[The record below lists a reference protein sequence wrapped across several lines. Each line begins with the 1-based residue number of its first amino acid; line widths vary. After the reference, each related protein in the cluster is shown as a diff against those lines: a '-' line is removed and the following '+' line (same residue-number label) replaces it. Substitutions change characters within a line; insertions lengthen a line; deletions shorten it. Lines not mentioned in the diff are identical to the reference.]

1 MALPMAINNTAQL
14 TLFALIMM
22 RMSGFVLMNPIY
34 GRNNI
39 PMRFK
44 AGFIFVLTLVI
55 YAQSAGEA
63 FEPSGTFEFGFL
75 LIKEFV
81 AGYIIGY
88 VMQLFFFIISFS
100 GFIMD
105 YQMGL
110 SMATVYDPQSNAQMA
125 VTGSV
130 LQTWFMLMFFA
141 VDGHLA
147 LMKIM
152 VTSAEIVPY
161 GGILITQGLAAR
173 MIEIFLD
180 CVEMGIRFSIPII
193 AAEMLVEVGIGI
205 LNKAVPQISVFV
217 INIQIKLIVGLGLL
231 FLMFS
236 PIGEYLNKVM
246 TTMMKTVQGILT
258 FL

>member
-1 MALPMAINNTAQL
+1 MATMFNSTAQL

-22 RMSGFVLMNPIY
+22 RMSGFILMNPVF
-34 GRNNI
+34 GRNTI
-39 PMRFK
+39 PSRVK
-44 AGFIFVLTLVI
+44 AGLIFVLTLMV
-55 YAQSAGEA
+55 YSGFTGEA
-63 FEPSGTFEFGFL
+63 FETASMIEFAFL
-75 LIKEFV
+75 LVKEFV
-81 AGYIIGY
+81 AGYFIGY
-88 VMQLFFFIISFS
+88 VMQLFFFIVSFS
-100 GFIMD
+100 GYIID

-110 SMATVYDPQSNAQMA
+110 SMATVYDPQSNSQMA

-152 VTSAEIVPY
+152 LTSAEIVPY
-161 GGILITQGLAAR
+161 GGILITQGLAVR
-173 MIEIFLD
+173 MIEIFLE
-180 CVEMGIRFSIPII
+180 CVELGIRFSIPII

-231 FLMFS
+231 FIMFS
-236 PIGEYLNKVM
+236 PIGEYLNKIM
-246 TTMMKTVQGILT
+246 TNMMKTVQGILT